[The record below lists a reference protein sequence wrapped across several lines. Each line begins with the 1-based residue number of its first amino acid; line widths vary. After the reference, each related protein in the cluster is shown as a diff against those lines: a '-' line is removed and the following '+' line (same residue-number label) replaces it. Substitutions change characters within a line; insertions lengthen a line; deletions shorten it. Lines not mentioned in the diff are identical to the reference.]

1 MQRVR
6 TERQVIAFLAFLSVL
21 LAFGIDISLPAFDE
35 LRDHFHLAEGSGEVS
50 LVVTFYFLGMAVG
63 QVLYGPFA
71 DRFGRIPVL
80 TVGLAVYA
88 LGAAGASAATSI
100 EMLLGARLIWGLGA
114 ASAAVLYPAMAR
126 DLYEGDRMARIMTL
140 VMAVFLIG
148 PMVVPALGELLLLTG
163 SWRSVFAFGLV
174 LAAIALVWSRRFG
187 ETLPEERRRT
197 LDFSETAAAF
207 RAVLGSRRTIGYMLA
222 VTFAEGAFFT
232 YLGSGQ
238 PVIDEIYGYGDWF
251 ALIFAAASIVIAAA
265 MFTSSRYTTRYG
277 AAPVAHAATA
287 MIVALGGLLTLVCVA
302 TDGRPGF
309 WLWFALVAP
318 ALAAMSIVTPTALS
332 LALEPM
338 ERMAGTAAAV
348 IGMVSL
354 GGAALLA
361 AVFDRLI
368 DDTVTPMA
376 VAFLVY
382 GTISAACLWWAGR
395 TVPVSVVVHPQIDM
409 EPIEGS

>member
-6 TERQVIAFLAFLSVL
+6 TERQVITFLAFLSVL
-21 LAFGIDISLPAFDE
+21 LAFGIDVSLPAFDE
-35 LRDHFHLAEGSGEVS
+35 LRDHFDLAEGSGDVS
-50 LVVTFYFLGMAVG
+50 LVVTFYFLGMAAG

-71 DRFGRIPVL
+71 DRFGRLPVL

-88 LGAAGASAATSI
+88 LGAAGAAAATSI
-100 EMLLGARLIWGLGA
+100 EMLLGARLVWGLGA
-114 ASAAVLYPAMAR
+114 ASAAVLYPAIAR

-140 VMAVFLIG
+140 VMAVFLLG
-148 PMVVPALGELLLLTG
+148 PMIAPSVGELLLLTG

-174 LAAIALVWSRRFG
+174 LAAIALAWSRRFG
-187 ETLPEERRRT
+187 ETLPEERRRS

-207 RAVLGSRRTIGYMLA
+207 RAVLGSRPTIGYMLS
-222 VTFAEGAFFT
+222 VTFAEAAFFT

-251 ALIFAAASIVIAAA
+251 ALIFAAASVVIAAA
-265 MFTSSRYTTRYG
+265 LFASTRYTNRHG
-277 AAPVAHAATA
+277 AAPVAHTAAAT
-287 MIVALGGLLTLVCVA
+287 IVALGGLLLLVCLA
-302 TDGRPGF
+302 TEGTPPF

-338 ERMAGTAAAV
+338 ERMAGTAMAV

-354 GGAALLA
+354 GGAAVLA
-361 AVFDRLI
+361 AVVDRLI

-376 VAFLVY
+376 VAFVVY
-382 GTISAACLWWAGR
+382 GAMSAAFMRWGREDRGVVAGR
-395 TVPVSVVVHPQIDM
+395 SLLDRRPA
-409 EPIEGS
+409 GRR